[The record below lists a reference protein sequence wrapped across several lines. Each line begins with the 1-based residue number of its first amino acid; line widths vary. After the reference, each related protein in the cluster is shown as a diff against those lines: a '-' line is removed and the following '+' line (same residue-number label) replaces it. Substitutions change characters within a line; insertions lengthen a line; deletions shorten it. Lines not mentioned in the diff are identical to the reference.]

1 MNQPDSVRSFGWAIV
16 GPGRIAHRFAEAV
29 HRLPGTHLVAV
40 QGRDAG
46 RALAFASGWTRDGA
60 APVRATADLAEAL
73 AMPGVDGVYVATPH
87 AFHGG
92 AVSAALQAGKAVL
105 CEKPLVPSRAMAEPL
120 VALAR
125 ERGVFLM
132 EAMWTRLLPLYGRM
146 AGWLEGGQASAIGAL
161 RGLQSSFCFPAP
173 FDEAGRLYSP
183 ALAGG
188 ALLDLGV
195 YNLAV
200 TRWALHASLGHC
212 PEPTGWHVGGS
223 LAPTGVDQRVWATL
237 EFPGGITMQ
246 FTCALDGAADNSL
259 RILGER
265 GHVVVPRTFWEGTE
279 ALLQRDGDA
288 PEVAHAPFGINGFEY
303 QVEEVLRCV
312 RAGQVESPRMP
323 HAETLAT
330 LGWMDTIRARLG
342 VRYPF
347 E

>member
-1 MNQPDSVRSFGWAIV
+1 MNPPASDHSFGWAIV

-29 HRLPGTHLVAV
+29 HRLPGTHLAVV

-46 RALAFASGWTRDGA
+46 RVQAFAAGWSRDGA
-60 APVRATADLAEAL
+60 PPVRATADLAEAL
-73 AMPGVDGVYVATPH
+73 ALPGVDGVYVATPH

-92 AVSAALQAGKAVL
+92 GVRAALEAGKAVL
-105 CEKPLVPSRAMAEPL
+105 CEKPLVPSRAQAEPL

-146 AGWLEGGQASAIGAL
+146 AGWLAGGDGSAIGAL

-173 FDEAGRLYSP
+173 FEAASRLYDP

-188 ALLDLGV
+188 ALLDIGV

-200 TRWALHASLGHC
+200 TRWALHAALGHC
-212 PEPTGWHVGGS
+212 PEPTGWHVGGR
-223 LAPTGVDQRVWATL
+223 LAPTGVDERVWATL
-237 EFPGGITMQ
+237 EFAGGVTSQ
-246 FTCALDGAADNSL
+246 FTCGLDGAADNSL
-259 RILGER
+259 RLLGAR

-279 ALLQRDGDA
+279 ALLQRDGQA
-288 PEVAHAPFGINGFEY
+288 PETVQAPFDINGFEY
-303 QVEEVLRCV
+303 EVQEAVRCA
-312 RAGQVESPRMP
+312 RAGLVESPAMP

-342 VRYPF
+342 LRYPF